1 MVMAIIGLPT
11 MCRVY
16 LPIGGEEEEV
26 RSQQQSEYYRQW
38 ETELIANDFE
48 HSALES
54 DGRGLILDN
63 YSQRSVVAI
72 TGDNGLSEKLPD
84 ISRTQSK
91 PESYADDQKT
101 PGDESDDACGRQ
113 QELAPVPKIS
123 HEDVSNGAMS
133 FSNESQQHLAD
144 ELKRVRTN
152 KSGDERTS
160 RIFSIFSLVRFKNE
174 ACTPSGTKNT
184 YMGTCYLATECAERV
199 RGE

>member
-1 MVMAIIGLPT
+1 M
-11 MCRVY
+11 
-16 LPIGGEEEEV
+16 

-38 ETELIANDFE
+38 ETELLTNDLE

-72 TGDNGLSEKLPD
+72 TGDNGLSDQLPD
-84 ISRTQSK
+84 NSGTQWK
-91 PESYADDQKT
+91 PETDQHNDRKT
-101 PGDESDDACGRQ
+101 PGDESDDACGRH

-123 HEDVSNGAMS
+123 HENVSNGAMS
-133 FSNESQQHLAD
+133 FSNETQQHLVD
-144 ELKRVRTN
+144 DLTRVRTDKN
-152 KSGDERTS
+152 GEERTS

-174 ACTPSGTKNT
+174 ECTPSGTKNT

-199 RGE
+199 SAGE